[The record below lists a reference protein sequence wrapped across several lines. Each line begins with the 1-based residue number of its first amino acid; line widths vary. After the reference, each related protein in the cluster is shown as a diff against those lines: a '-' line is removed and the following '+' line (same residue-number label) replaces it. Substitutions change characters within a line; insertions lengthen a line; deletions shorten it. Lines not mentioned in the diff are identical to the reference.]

1 MLEEIKNARQ
11 KVSAEADI
19 LIADNHTHTYVWTS
33 VQDPYSTCTSFQTR
47 HQICVHKHKHC
58 STDQEIDAI
67 LLTKARCSSRILH

>member
-33 VQDPYSTCTSFQTR
+33 VRDAPVHQFSNQPLKFVCTSINTAVQTR
-47 HQICVHKHKHC
+47 K
-58 STDQEIDAI
+58 
-67 LLTKARCSSRILH
+67 